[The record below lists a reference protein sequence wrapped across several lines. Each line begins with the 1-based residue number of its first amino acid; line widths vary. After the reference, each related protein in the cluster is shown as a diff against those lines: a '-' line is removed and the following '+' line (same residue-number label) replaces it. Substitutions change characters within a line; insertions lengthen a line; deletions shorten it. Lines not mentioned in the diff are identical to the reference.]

1 MALLHERISMK
12 NLWRI
17 SQNFLHTCHSS
28 SILLCISSKNMW
40 KICEEY
46 VTVYCLKFYII
57 SNKFKSV
64 WIYLKLWRILL
75 NTIEIW
81 TNLKG
86 LTNTKRSKMKNREKE
101 RERVFYE
108 HGWWKKARWIH
119 KVIIMKYKWIFVS
132 TNATGKI
139 QHENLQVMINITFLI
154 LRNLCIFYTDTF
166 SILW

>member
-101 RERVFYE
+101 REREFFMNMV
-108 HGWWKKARWIH
+108 GGKKQGGFTRLLSWNTNGYLFRQMQQE
-119 KVIIMKYKWIFVS
+119 KYNMKTCK
-132 TNATGKI
+132 
-139 QHENLQVMINITFLI
+139 
-154 LRNLCIFYTDTF
+154 
-166 SILW
+166 

>member
-101 RERVFYE
+101 REREFFMNMVGEKSKVDSQGYYHEIQMDICFDKCNRKNTT
-108 HGWWKKARWIH
+108 WKPASNDQ
-119 KVIIMKYKWIFVS
+119 Y
-132 TNATGKI
+132 N
-139 QHENLQVMINITFLI
+139 FL
-154 LRNLCIFYTDTF
+154 NTA
-166 SILW
+166 

>member
-101 RERVFYE
+101 REREFFMNMVGE
-108 HGWWKKARWIH
+108 KKQGGFTRLLSWNTNGYLFRQMQQE
-119 KVIIMKYKWIFVS
+119 KYNMKTCK
-132 TNATGKI
+132 
-139 QHENLQVMINITFLI
+139 
-154 LRNLCIFYTDTF
+154 
-166 SILW
+166 